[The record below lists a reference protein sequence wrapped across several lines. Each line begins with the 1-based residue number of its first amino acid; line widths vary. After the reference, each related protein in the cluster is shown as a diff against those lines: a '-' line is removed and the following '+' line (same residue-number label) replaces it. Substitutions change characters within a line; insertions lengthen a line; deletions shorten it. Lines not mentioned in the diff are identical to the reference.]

1 MANSKTNPTQRRR
14 EERPPPPGPKN
25 FVEWYLLSYNQVST
39 MGWCWILFITI
50 SHLYNNDG
58 DYTGVFDAVWPALS
72 YVQTAALFE
81 VLHPLLGW
89 VRAPFMT
96 TAMQVASRLFL
107 VWAVNDVVPEIHTH
121 WSFTTMVIAW
131 SIAECVRYIFYVFHL
146 SGGEVPSL
154 IMWARYNFFLVLY
167 PVGVFSEMMMVYQA
181 LPYAKVIHPLYFY
194 GLIAVALVYIPG
206 FPVLFSHMLAQR
218 KRYMRGELKKKKDN

>member
-1 MANSKTNPTQRRR
+1 MDNSKTAPTQRRR

-39 MGWCWILFITI
+39 MGWCWILFITVA
-50 SHLYNNDG
+50 HLYTNEG
-58 DYTGVFDAVWPALS
+58 DYTGVFDVVWPALS

-81 VLHPLLGW
+81 VLHSLLGW
-89 VRAPFMT
+89 VRAPLMT

-146 SGGEVPSL
+146 SGGEVPSV

-181 LPYAKVIHPLYFY
+181 LPYAKAIHPLYFY
-194 GLIAVALVYIPG
+194 GLIAVALIYIPG
-206 FPVLFSHMLAQR
+206 FPVLFSHMLGQR

>member
-1 MANSKTNPTQRRR
+1 
-14 EERPPPPGPKN
+14 
-25 FVEWYLLSYNQVST
+25 
-39 MGWCWILFITI
+39 MGWFWILFITI
-50 SHLYNNDG
+50 HELYTNEG
-58 DYTGVFDAVWPALS
+58 DYKGVFDIVWPALS

-81 VLHPLLGW
+81 VLHSLLGW
-89 VRAPFMT
+89 VRAPLMT

-131 SIAECVRYIFYVFHL
+131 SIAECVRYVFYVFHL

-154 IMWARYNFFLVLY
+154 VMWARYNFFLVLY

-181 LPYAKVIHPLYFY
+181 LPYAKAISPLYFY
-194 GLIAVALVYIPG
+194 GLIAVALIYIPG
-206 FPVLFSHMLAQR
+206 FPVLFSHMLTQR
-218 KRYMRGELKKKKDN
+218 KRYMRGELKKKKEN